1 MQRVAQDW
9 LVLQLTSGSGSALG
23 ITTGLQFLPVLLL
36 SPYAGVIADRFPKR
50 RLLQL
55 TQAVMAG
62 ASLLLGLIT
71 VTGVVEV
78 WHVYV
83 LAFVFGIGSAFDAPA
98 RQSFVS
104 EMVEHDEVTNAVGL
118 NSAAFNLARILGPGL
133 AGLMIGALGGG
144 ARATGWVILIN
155 AVSYAAVITQLQR
168 MDTDLLHTP
177 EPVARTPGMLLDGV
191 RYVRSQPKML
201 MVLVL
206 VFFAGTFGMNFQITS
221 ALMATEVFDKGASEF
236 GLLGSFMAIG
246 SLAGAL
252 MAARRSTIRVR
263 LLVVAAL
270 GFGAAE
276 IAAGLMPS
284 YVLFAAMCP
293 VIGFCTHDPA
303 QLRQRD
309 HAAGVRP
316 GLPGPGDGAVH
327 DDRDGRHADR
337 LAGHRL
343 GRGDLRRPLDPDHGR
358 GAGDRRR
365 GPGQQPAAAQ
375 QRPAPTGC
383 ADDGA
388 RSSSRPTTS
397 RPASLTQVRHRFDP
411 LWRARVISIL
421 VSGTTRPLRVPAN
434 RSSLRSSSGAR
445 PSQAHQYEQHDRARQ
460 GAGH

>member
-9 LVLQLTSGSGSALG
+9 LVLQLTGGSGTALG

-50 RLLQL
+50 RLLQV
-55 TQAVMAG
+55 TQAVMAA
-62 ASLLLGLIT
+62 ASLVLGVIT
-71 VTGVVEV
+71 VLGSVEV
-78 WHVYV
+78 WHVYA

-104 EMVEHDEVTNAVGL
+104 EMVDQDELTNAVGL
-118 NSAAFNLARILGPGL
+118 NSAAFNLARILGPAL

-144 ARATGWVILIN
+144 AQATGWVILIN
-155 AVSYAAVITQLQR
+155 AVSYAAIIIQLQR
-168 MDTDLLHTP
+168 MDPSLLHTP
-177 EPVARTPGMLLDGV
+177 KPLARTPGMLLDGV

-221 ALMATEVFDKGASEF
+221 ALMATEVFGKGAGEF

-284 YVLFAAMCP
+284 YVLFAAICP
-293 VIGFCTHDPA
+293 VIGFCTITLLNSANATMQLESDP
-303 QLRQRD
+303 R
-309 HAAGVRP
+309 
-316 GLPGPGDGAVH
+316 LPRPGDGALH
-327 DDRDGRHADR
+327 DHRDGRHPAR

-343 GRGDLRRPLDPDHGR
+343 GRRDVRRPVDPDP
-358 GAGDRRR
+358 RRR
-365 GPGQQPAAAQ
+365 PGHRRRRRRQQHAAAQ
-375 QRPAPTGC
+375 QRPAARGC
-383 ADDGA
+383 LPARRGTRRGPGQRLVSRAWTAAETQVSGVLTLFGA
-388 RSSSRPTTS
+388 R
-397 RPASLTQVRHRFDP
+397 
-411 LWRARVISIL
+411 
-421 VSGTTRPLRVPAN
+421 
-434 RSSLRSSSGAR
+434 
-445 PSQAHQYEQHDRARQ
+445 E
-460 GAGH
+460 

>member
-9 LVLQLTSGSGSALG
+9 LVLQLTHGSGTALG

-55 TQAVMAG
+55 TQLTMAA
-62 ASLLLGLIT
+62 ASLVLGVIT

-78 WHVYV
+78 WHVYT

-104 EMVEHDEVTNAVGL
+104 EMVDQDEVTNAVGL

-133 AGLMIGALGGG
+133 AGLMIGAMGGG
-144 ARATGWVILIN
+144 AAATGWVILIN
-155 AVSYAAVITQLQR
+155 AVSYAAVIGQLQR
-168 MDTDLLHTP
+168 MDPSLLHTP
-177 EPVARTPGMLLDGV
+177 KPVARTPGMLLDGV

-263 LLVVAAL
+263 LLIDGRPRLRRRRDRGGPDAVVRAVRGDVPGHRL
-270 GFGAAE
+270 LHDEPAE
-276 IAAGLMPS
+276 
-284 YVLFAAMCP
+284 
-293 VIGFCTHDPA
+293 
-303 QLRQRD
+303 LRQRD

-316 GLPGPGDGAVH
+316 GLPRPGDGALH

-343 GRGDLRRPLDPDHGR
+343 GRRDLRRPLDADHGR
-358 GAGDRRR
+358 GPGHRRR
-365 GPGQQPAAAQ
+365 RAGQHPAAAQ
-375 QRPAPTGC
+375 QRPGRGC
-383 ADDGA
+383 SPAGRVEDPADDLA
-388 RSSSRPTTS
+388 AASPTVPTLSHQFRRS
-397 RPASLTQVRHRFDP
+397 
-411 LWRARVISIL
+411 
-421 VSGTTRPLRVPAN
+421 
-434 RSSLRSSSGAR
+434 
-445 PSQAHQYEQHDRARQ
+445 
-460 GAGH
+460 